1 MNTNDTA
8 STAGDA
14 LDKAL
19 EFSAEEIMA
28 AAEALKKSRETLE
41 GQTEVQAEGLTFSQR
56 HPGLVATA
64 QVFGGIFALVAVATA
79 AATVG
84 SRVGMIGAPKDH
96 PLYKS

>member
-1 MNTNDTA
+1 MSIESALNNLEEATESFTKKLA
-8 STAGDA
+8 EGAPADA
-14 LDKAL
+14 
-19 EFSAEEIMA
+19 EQP
-28 AAEALKKSRETLE
+28 AAEPS
-41 GQTEVQAEGLTFSQR
+41 FSQR

-84 SRVGMIGAPKDH
+84 SRVGMIGASKNH